1 MPLVIDCPDQ
11 SAIELDALV
20 EYLHDAKIDTT
31 DEASMLEAAP
41 MLRRLAAN
49 RTFLADT
56 ALTELKQRRNLRGS
70 ANTYS
75 PQVMMLYGPKKVT
88 QNFFVRA
95 NIWPSPRD
103 HIFMASGAEQFFYH
117 YPHDHSFNF
126 LTVGYF
132 GPGYSSNY
140 YEYDYPGTAG
150 YLGEEVQLR
159 FVEHSSLDEGKVML
173 YRACRDVHDQIP
185 GDSLSISLN
194 IMENTMRAS
203 LCDQYAFDV
212 GRGEVSALINRIPS
226 SALLPLIAGLDQGNG
241 ADFLVETARSHP
253 AERVR
258 CTAMMALAGAAP
270 DLESA
275 MAVYQERTG
284 SDQAMV
290 RGWAG
295 HQLARLEKLAA
306 ASPSALA
313 A

>member
-1 MPLVIDCPDQ
+1 
-11 SAIELDALV
+11 
-20 EYLHDAKIDTT
+20 
-31 DEASMLEAAP
+31 
-41 MLRRLAAN
+41 
-49 RTFLADT
+49 
-56 ALTELKQRRNLRGS
+56 
-70 ANTYS
+70 
-75 PQVMMLYGPKKVT
+75 MMLYGPKKVS

-103 HIFMASGAEQFFYH
+103 HIYVTSGAEQFFYH

-140 YEYDYPGTAG
+140 YEYDYGAAAG
-150 YLGEEVQLR
+150 YLGEKVPLR
-159 FVEHSSLDEGKVML
+159 FVEHSALSEGKVML
-173 YRACRDVHDQIP
+173 YRACMDVHDQFP

-203 LCDQYAFDV
+203 IHDQYAFDV
-212 GRGEVSALINRIPS
+212 GKGEISALINRIPS
-226 SALLPLIAGLDQGNG
+226 SALLPLVAGLGDGDG
-241 ADFLVETARSHP
+241 TDFLTETMRRHP

-258 CTAMMALAGAAP
+258 CSAMMALAGASGGV
-270 DLESA
+270 EEA
-275 MAVYQERTG
+275 MAVYEAQLG

-306 ASPSALA
+306 AAPA
-313 A
+313 AAAA